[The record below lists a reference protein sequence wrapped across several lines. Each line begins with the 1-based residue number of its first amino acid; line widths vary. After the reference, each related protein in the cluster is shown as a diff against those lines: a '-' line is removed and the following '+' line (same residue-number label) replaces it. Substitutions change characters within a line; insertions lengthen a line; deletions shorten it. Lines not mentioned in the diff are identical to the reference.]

1 MNQDNSEKKIYN
13 ETIQQIITI
22 TITVFVS
29 CLIITSFFFAMCK
42 LDTDNFE
49 RWIGFCGSIIGGA
62 MTLVGV
68 LLTIKFEIK
77 SRNDDDKK
85 KYKPFMFSEDKE
97 IIIAKINKQNVDFSF
112 TIYNKGGGEACN
124 VRVISDN
131 HKIPS
136 NNNNEDLII
145 PKDTEKLVSFTYPI
159 DDNNDYITE
168 LNNGIEF
175 KIIYDGVF
183 EKNLDVKFTKIV
195 QIEQYEELNILPFKF
210 LKK

>member
-1 MNQDNSEKKIYN
+1 MNQDNSEKKIHN
-13 ETIQQIITI
+13 GTIQQIITI

-85 KYKPFMFSEDKE
+85 KYKPFIFSEDKE

-195 QIEQYEELNILPFKF
+195 QIEQYKELNILPFKF